1 MILKNKMIRRAIL
14 PVMVFVVVMVA
25 YYAWLG
31 FFSPEARWV
40 LVDGDGTGKWFRRYL
55 ETQGYWMGYSYA
67 LSLTFAAVALR
78 RYREERYC
86 GARNLSIAGVTFS
99 GFLAV
104 AGCYL
109 LGCCGSPMLIV
120 YLNLLG
126 TSFLP
131 LAKPILAVMTTLT
144 ILGAW
149 MWMNWR
155 RQLASSPT
163 LTKGAVEKNEECDC
177 R

>member
-1 MILKNKMIRRAIL
+1 MILKNKMIGRAIL
-14 PVMVFVVVMVA
+14 PVTVFVVVMAAHYV
-25 YYAWLG
+25 WLG

-40 LVDGDGTGKWFRRYL
+40 AIDASGNWFRRYL

-67 LSLTFAAVALR
+67 LSLAFAAVALR
-78 RYREERYC
+78 RYREERFC

-99 GFLAV
+99 GFLAA

-131 LAKPILAVMTTLT
+131 LAKPLLATMTTLT

-149 MWMNWR
+149 VWMNRR
-155 RQLASSPT
+155 RQQASSPT
-163 LTKGAVEKNEECDC
+163 SVEVAIEKNEECNC